1 MNKTTKR
8 VLTFALAAQMT
19 VGSIMAGVAAA
30 EPDAGLTPGTPYEAG
45 NRYNAEVPHVIINQV
60 YGAGLAED
68 AGVLV
73 SHGFIELFNPT
84 EQDIDL
90 SGWSLH
96 YADRGS
102 NAQTGPTLGWQK
114 LDLRGV
120 IKAKSSYLVK
130 GKPTGS
136 ASPKLDLSDKGD
148 LEWDRYLNNKGLKV
162 VLMSNQLPLDDV
174 RDINPYQSKP
184 EGYVDMLGTAS
195 NDKGSTIDGYETDYP
210 TGSTEGTSKKKAV
223 RRVEFK
229 DSDNNKADF
238 KQVDYETAVGAELAA
253 ISPRDGS
260 DGDWANMPDPLVWE
274 TASLPVAYAGQ
285 PYSVTVKAVGGAA
298 PYEYE
303 ATGLPEGLTI
313 TTEGVI
319 SGTAAATGSYAV
331 TVTVKDSGT
340 PASVATK
347 ELALNVQAYQAV
359 VEDQIGISKI
369 GEYAVGQFNADGGVA
384 EIVKFNSDN
393 GRFYLVNGAAN
404 PPSLDIVNLGDATG
418 TLQKEKSVLVK
429 ELAEKNGFAFGD
441 LTSVDINTANKRIYV
456 AVQEAD
462 PNKKGKILA
471 LDYDGKLIAEYA
483 AGIQPDMIKSTPD
496 GRYVLTA
503 DEAEPRL
510 GTEDPPGSVTIV
522 DTKTGQSTQVYF
534 SDPSVIDDLVH
545 IRGAADPADGR
556 IKSKGTKEDAYRD
569 LEPEYIAL
577 SKDNKKAYVALQE
590 NNAIA
595 VIDIAGKKVDA
606 VKGLGFKDFSDAA
619 NALDLQRD
627 GAILLE
633 NAPFQGIYMPDG
645 IASHTINGQ
654 TYLFTANEGDATEWP
669 GRTNASTIGAMKGSL
684 NPDSDAYKF
693 LNGTSK
699 YDSVEVVSDMGHD
712 GIYLYGGRS
721 FSIFNA
727 DTMELVYDSG
737 SDFETIT
744 GQRYPDFFNVSNS
757 KITMDDRS
765 TKKGPEPEDIKT
777 GIVGNRV
784 MAFIGLERVG
794 GFMTYDVTDP
804 HAPSFVNYTNSRV
817 FLNESGKVNLDT
829 DTGPE
834 GLEFI
839 PATISPTGLPLLL
852 VAYEVGGKV
861 GVYQLEV
868 TKVTLDRKTASLM
881 AGGASVKLA
890 AEVLPMA
897 EGEASVTWSS
907 SDESVA
913 KVDASG
919 TVRPLR
925 AGKAVITAISADGYG
940 SAEAVVTVTSS
951 GGGST
956 PSPEPTPEPTP
967 EPEKPEPTPEPT
979 PETPVFNDVNGHWA
993 KNVIGKLAKAGILLG
1008 KPDGS
1013 FQPDQKMTRAEYA
1026 AVLNRLLG
1034 LKPDQAEA
1042 AFDDVPEQAWYS
1054 ADVRSLSAAGIIS
1067 GFPDGTFRPGS
1078 EITREEA
1085 FVLLYRALKDKLD
1098 SQAGSSAPYTD
1109 EADVSAWAVEAVKA
1123 LTQAGVLE
1131 GNANGELNPK
1141 ATITRAE
1148 IAKIV
1153 SFFVK
1158 E

>member
-1 MNKTTKR
+1 MNRTTKR

-19 VGSIMAGVAAA
+19 VGSIMAGAASA
-30 EPDAGLTPGTPYEAG
+30 EPIASPIPGTPYGAG
-45 NRYNAEVPHVIINQV
+45 NQYNLQVPHVIINQV
-60 YGAGLAED
+60 YGAGLVED
-68 AGVLV
+68 TGVLV

-84 EQDIDL
+84 DEDVDL
-90 SGWSLH
+90 TGWSLQ
-96 YADRGS
+96 YADRGT
-102 NAQTGPTLGWQK
+102 NAQTGPTLGWEK
-114 LDLRGV
+114 LDLTGV

-136 ASPKLDLSDKGD
+136 ASPKLDLTDKGD
-148 LEWDRYLNNKGLKV
+148 QEWDRFINNKGLKV
-162 VLMSNQLPLDDV
+162 VLMSNQQPLDNTLDV
-174 RDINPYQSKP
+174 NPFESKP

-210 TGSTEGTSKKKAV
+210 TGSSEGTSKKKAV
-223 RRVEFK
+223 RRIDFK
-229 DSDNNKADF
+229 DSDNNKTDF
-238 KQVDYETAVGAELAA
+238 KQVDYETSVGAELAA

-274 TASLPVAYAGQ
+274 TVSLPVAFDGQ
-285 PYSVTVKAVGGAA
+285 PYAATLKAAGGVA
-298 PYEYE
+298 PYSFE
-303 ATGLPEGLTI
+303 ASGLPEGLTI
-313 TTEGVI
+313 TAEGVI
-319 SGTAAATGSYAV
+319 SGEVKAAGSYAV
-331 TVTVKDSGT
+331 TVTVKDSQT
-340 PASVATK
+340 PAVEVAK
-347 ELALNVQAYQAV
+347 ELTLNVQPYRAV
-359 VEDQIGISKI
+359 VEDQLEITKI

-404 PPSLDIVNLGDATG
+404 PPSLDIVNLGNATG

-429 ELAEKNGFAFGD
+429 ELAEKNGFTFGD
-441 LTSVDINTANKRIYV
+441 LTSVDINTSNKRIYV

-462 PNKKGKILA
+462 PHKKGKILA

-510 GTEDPPGSVTIV
+510 GTEDPPGSVTVV
-522 DTKTGQSTQVYF
+522 DTQTGQATQVYF
-534 SDPSVIDDLVH
+534 NDPSVIDDLVH

-595 VIDIAGKKVDA
+595 VIDIASKKVDA
-606 VKGLGFKDFSDAA
+606 VKGLGFKDFNDAA

-627 GAILLE
+627 GKILLE
-633 NAPFQGIYMPDG
+633 NAPFYGIYMPDG

-693 LNGTSK
+693 LNGTTK

-712 GIYLYGGRS
+712 SIYMYGGRS
-721 FSIFNA
+721 FSIWNA

-744 GQRYPDFFNVSNS
+744 GQRLPDFFNVSNS

-777 GIVGNRV
+777 GVVGNRV
-784 MAFIGLERVG
+784 MAFVGLERVG

-804 HAPSFVNYTNSRV
+804 QAPSFVNYTNSRV
-817 FLNESGKVNLDT
+817 FLDANGKVNLDT

-839 PATISPTGLPLLL
+839 PASISPTGLPLLL

-861 GVYQLEV
+861 GVFQLEV
-868 TKVTLDRKTASLM
+868 TKVTLDRKAVSLT
-881 AGGASVKLA
+881 AGGASLKLN
-890 AEVLPMA
+890 AEVEPMA
-897 EGEASVTWSS
+897 EGEATVTWSS
-907 SDESVA
+907 SDETVA
-913 KVDASG
+913 KVDENG
-919 TVRPLR
+919 TIRPLR

-979 PETPVFNDVNGHWA
+979 PETPLFTDVSGHWA
-993 KNVIGKLAKAGILLG
+993 KNVIDKLAKAGILQG

-1034 LKPDQAEA
+1034 LKPNQTQA
-1042 AFDDVPEQAWYS
+1042 AFDDVPMQAWYS
-1054 ADVRSLSAAGIIS
+1054 ADVSSLSAAGIIS
-1067 GFPDGTFRPGS
+1067 GFPDGSFRPGN
-1078 EITREEA
+1078 EIKREEA

-1098 SQAGSSAPYTD
+1098 TSAEHSADYTD
-1109 EADVSAWAVEAVKA
+1109 QADVSPWAVEAVKA

-1131 GNANGELNPK
+1131 GNASGKLNPQ